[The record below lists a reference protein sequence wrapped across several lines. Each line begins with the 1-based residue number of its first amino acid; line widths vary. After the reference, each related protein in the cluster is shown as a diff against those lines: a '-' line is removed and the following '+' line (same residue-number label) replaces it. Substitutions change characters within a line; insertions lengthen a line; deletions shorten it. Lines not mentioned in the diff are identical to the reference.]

1 MSKNDKI
8 DVFSQIAS
16 RRVFVGNVRRE
27 HGLFCFS
34 YDKKYRRLKG
44 SVALGPEF
52 PLWKESFSSEK
63 LFPSLADRIP
73 SRQNPAYEDYC
84 RQWGILPTEDDPFVL
99 LTTIGRRGPSTFVF
113 EKAPRSYSAEK
124 LKGFRERLGLN
135 QRDFALLFGT
145 TQATLTKLETGK
157 GENAFMM
164 TFFML
169 CDEEPAALKW
179 LLQERGQCIHDG
191 KRAFIE
197 QLPAKNRDH
206 R

>member
-1 MSKNDKI
+1 MSKSDKI

-16 RRVFVGNVRRE
+16 RRIFVGNIWRE
-27 HGLFCFS
+27 RGLYYFA
-34 YDKKYRRLKG
+34 YDKTYRRFKK

-52 PLWKESFSSEK
+52 PLWKESFSSKK

-73 SRQNPAYEDYC
+73 SRQNPAYKDYC
-84 RQWGILPTEDDPFVL
+84 KQWGISAKEDDPFVL

-113 EKAPRSYSAEK
+113 ERASQIYSAERLRK
-124 LKGFRERLGLN
+124 FRERIGLN
-135 QRDFALLFGT
+135 QRDFTLLFGT
-145 TQATLTKLETGK
+145 TQAALTKLETGK

-169 CDEEPAALKW
+169 CDEVPEALKW
-179 LLQERGQCIHDG
+179 LLQERGQYIHDD

-197 QLPAKNRDH
+197 QLLGKIH
-206 R
+206 KT

>member
-1 MSKNDKI
+1 MSKIDKI

-16 RRVFVGNVRRE
+16 RRIFVGNIWKE
-27 HGLFCFS
+27 HGLFYFA
-34 YDKKYRRLKG
+34 YDKKYRRLKK

-52 PLWKESFSSEK
+52 PLWKETFSSK
-63 LFPSLADRIP
+63 KFFPSLADRIP

-84 RQWGILPTEDDPFVL
+84 KQWGIPVKENDPFVL

-113 EKAPRSYSAEK
+113 ERTPRSYSAEK
-124 LKGFRERLGLN
+124 LKKFRERIGLK

-145 TQATLTKLETGK
+145 TQTTLTKLETGK

-179 LLQERGQCIHDG
+179 LLQERGQYIHDD
-191 KRAFIE
+191 KRTLIE
-197 QLPAKNRDH
+197 QLLGKIQKI
-206 R
+206 